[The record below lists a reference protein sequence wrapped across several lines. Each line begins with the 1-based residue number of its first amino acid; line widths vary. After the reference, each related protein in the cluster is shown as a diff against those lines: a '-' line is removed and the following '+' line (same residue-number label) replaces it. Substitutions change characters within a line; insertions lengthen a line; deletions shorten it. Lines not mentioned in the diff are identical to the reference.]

1 MLTVLTL
8 TYQRHHLLEEALQSF
23 LLQDIRDC
31 EMIILN
37 DSPDVEYV
45 FNHPKVRIINLKERF
60 KTIGEKL
67 EYGLLL
73 GGEHIYRLDDDD
85 LLAKGALSKT
95 KRAIKE
101 FPSFDIY
108 HPESAYYLN
117 SNVFQGMMNNINTGN
132 TYSKKFIK
140 RVGVPKISVSEDLEL
155 TFKSGGEIYITPNP
169 TMIYRWGMGTYHIS
183 ATGVNEIKK
192 ETGKIYLNP
201 HFKNNYYEICMCTT
215 C

>member
-67 EYGLLL
+67 EYGFLNS
-73 GGEHIYRLDDDD
+73 GKYIYRLDDDD
-85 LLAKGALSKT
+85 LLATDALKVT
-95 KRAIKE
+95 KEMIKKN
-101 FPSFDIY
+101 PNFDVY
-108 HPESAYYLN
+108 HPKEAFYYLN
-117 SNVFQGMMNNINTGN
+117 NEFKGMMENTNTGN
-132 TYSKKFIK
+132 TYKKSFIK
-140 RVGVPKISVSEDLEL
+140 KIGVPKISLGEDQAI
-155 TFKSGGEIYITPNP
+155 TFHPKAKIYISQTP
-169 TMIYRWGMGTYHIS
+169 TMIYRWGMNTYHIS
-183 ATGVNEIKK
+183 AMPELTVINQERGVIN
-192 ETGKIYLNP
+192 LNP
-201 HFKNNYYEICMCTT
+201 FRND
-215 C
+215 